1 MLQAAAPSCGE
12 PRPISRVGRIH
23 AGRPHRPCFRHT
35 THTYRR
41 YGLRTLRDCA
51 ALCRTCAH
59 CVYISFNLASNDCS
73 WFRHCALVR
82 VILTLALTPTLTL
95 ALALTLTLTLDP
107 LQVDCESSRKYYH
120 FIRLMGREASHLT
133 LEAPPPTTYY

>member
-95 ALALTLTLTLDP
+95 ALTLTRYRHCDLDE
-107 LQVDCESSRKYYH
+107 LQGRQGGYSSMRV
-120 FIRLMGREASHLT
+120 RE
-133 LEAPPPTTYY
+133 P